1 MGLGKSN
8 IWRHIFADYCANNIL
23 ATA

>member
-1 MGLGKSN
+1 LGKSN